1 MNNLLN
7 TKFFKIVQLSAVVM
21 VLFSACN
28 SDTQDLSIEKELTT
42 ANQFDGLENLLPPGK
57 SFKVLNKVSDI
68 SNKDQIYL
76 IDRKGAETSSLVEL
90 CNDKHLEYLVRV
102 SNKVEKDALKST
114 MVAYA
119 GSNNNNSNLYVLSYE
134 DPVQGRKSI
143 FYEEGDDKS
152 LSSNGMDKE
161 VATISSFTVNEISNE
176 ISKELLKLSGKN
188 ALNATRNKS
197 KVFDKYQHEASY
209 FVSNNSLKYN
219 VVVKIAKGTT
229 NDTNQIG
236 YGIHVEYLPQ
246 SGVVH
251 KRARF
256 GTVKRNPN
264 YSIWYPSYG
273 MKYYQELTDLITAVT
288 FVTELTGTSRTII
301 KDYSPVA
308 KISGTVR
315 RTRQSPSYSFT
326 IGGGLTGTVDKK
338 GPSLGANLN
347 GSYTYNSETLSS
359 TITSED
365 VKHIIEE
372 GNGGRKLGVQYLQD
386 YVAGQPYYSE
396 HPRTPLGIYNV
407 RNNTADDG
415 YTLILGGL
423 NKTLGSLASST
434 HDDFFHAD
442 TQSLPGMSRSNT
454 NPNAMVN
461 YFIPENS
468 IPNNG
473 EVKVKAKIYL
483 DYMDAKAGQTPYE
496 YWNVDH
502 PRNSI
507 EGIAKALLVQAPD
520 FSLNLKK
527 LGN

>member
-7 TKFFKIVQLSAVVM
+7 TKFLKIVQLSAVVM

-42 ANQFDGLENLLPPGK
+42 AQFDGLEKLLPPGK
-57 SFKVLNKVSDI
+57 SFKILNKASDI

-102 SNKVEKDALKST
+102 SNKVEKDALKNT

-119 GSNNNNSNLYVLSYE
+119 GSNKNNSNLYVLSYE

-143 FYEEGDDKS
+143 FYEEGDDKP
-152 LSSNGMDKE
+152 LSSNGIDKE
-161 VATISSFTVNEISNE
+161 SVSISSFTVNEISNE

-188 ALNATRNKS
+188 ALNSTRNKS
-197 KVFDKYQHEASY
+197 KVFDNYQHEASY
-209 FVSNNSLKYN
+209 FISTTSLKYN
-219 VVVKIAKGTT
+219 VVVKIAKGKT
-229 NDTNQIG
+229 NDTNKNG

-251 KRARF
+251 KRARI
-256 GTVKRNPN
+256 GNKKRNPD

-288 FVTELTGTSRTII
+288 FVTELTGPSRAII

-326 IGGGLTGTVDKK
+326 IGGGLTGTAATT
-338 GPSLGANLN
+338 GPSLGANLT
-347 GSYTYNSETLSS
+347 GGYTYNSETLSS

-372 GNGGRKLGVQYLQD
+372 GNGGRILGVQYLQD
-386 YVAGQPYYSE
+386 FVADIRYFEE
-396 HPRTPLGIYNV
+396 HPRSPLGSYNFK
-407 RNNTADDG
+407 NNVDDG
-415 YTLILGGL
+415 YTLINGGL
-423 NKTLGSLASST
+423 NKILGDLATST
-434 HDDFFHAD
+434 HDHFFNVD
-442 TQSLPGMSRSNT
+442 TQTLPGMSRSNT

-483 DYMDAKAGQTPYE
+483 DYLDVKVGQTPDE
-496 YWNVDH
+496 LLNVDH
-502 PRNSI
+502 DLNSL
-507 EGIAKALLVQAPD
+507 EAKLTSHLGQAPD
-520 FSLNLKK
+520 FRLNLKK